1 MTKRPYVATRATVGT
16 GQSVNTCD
24 PIVQAAGPDSLT
36 TATAARFSP
45 VMGATTVSVSECT
58 VRSYRLGKSRL
69 VSSPAGGPWAC
80 TMGMMKL
87 FLDTGD
93 LEEVRQAA
101 EWGVI
106 DGVTTNPTLIAKT
119 GRGFRET
126 VLKICEL
133 VPGGAISA
141 EVVATDYDTML
152 KEAVEISSW
161 HEQVVVKVP
170 LIEPGVRLVSTL
182 TERGVRTNVTLVFTV
197 SQALMAAKA
206 GATYISNFVG
216 RVDDISGDGMEAV
229 AATVDM
235 VENYGFESEVLVAS
249 IRHPQHVVQSVAVR
263 AHVATMPFSVMKQ
276 LFKHPLT
283 DSGLQRFLDDWNKAG
298 LSIFDPA
305 GVA

>member
-1 MTKRPYVATRATVGT
+1 
-16 GQSVNTCD
+16 
-24 PIVQAAGPDSLT
+24 
-36 TATAARFSP
+36 
-45 VMGATTVSVSECT
+45 
-58 VRSYRLGKSRL
+58 
-69 VSSPAGGPWAC
+69 
-80 TMGMMKL
+80 MKL

-93 LEEVRQAA
+93 IEEVKQAA
-101 EWGVI
+101 QWGVI
-106 DGVTTNPTLIAKT
+106 DGVTTNPTLIAKS
-119 GRGFRET
+119 GKGFRET

-152 KEAVEISSW
+152 KEALEISSW

-170 LIEPGVRLVSTL
+170 LIEPGIRLVSTL
-182 TERGVRTNVTLVFTV
+182 TERGIRTNVTLVFTV

-235 VENYGFESEVLVAS
+235 VETYGFDSEVLVAS
-249 IRHPQHVVQSVAVR
+249 VRHPQHVVQSVEAR
-263 AHVATMPFSVMKQ
+263 AHVATMPLSVMKQ
-276 LFKHPLT
+276 LFSHPLT
-283 DSGLQRFLDDWNKAG
+283 DSGLKRFLDDWNNAG
-298 LSIFDPA
+298 LSIFEKS